1 MLVLVQSKRLTARNC
16 RKTDAGKLTAFKSE
30 CNSRFDS
37 YEMEGE
43 DVEEKLLNMPKI
55 KYFFST
61 KNVVTRACK
70 LSN

>member
-1 MLVLVQSKRLTARNC
+1 MQAAVTVGDCGGVIAV
-16 RKTDAGKLTAFKSE
+16 
-30 CNSRFDS
+30 FDS

>member
-1 MLVLVQSKRLTARNC
+1 MTLTARIVVEN
-16 RKTDAGKLTAFKSE
+16 DAGTAHCIWE